1 MVLLA
6 DTPRHTGQSCCLPA
20 SSLQEESWEGQPCL
34 LFSIVSSIQ
43 GALSKHC
50 MNKRMNILFWGRSW
64 RTTKAEDNK
73 LSSCYSNAHIGT
85 IFVYTCSPLQDLEML
100 FSLLFPFHILLT
112 PGPQPEN
119 KLPYSPGSTAWWG
132 PAWLLGCTSQC
143 PVCWA
148 PALARTSDHW
158 FPLRPVQIGLW
169 VIQRQTTFWAGTHGV
184 WVCGFLIHRGALFRG
199 GPPCS

>member
-50 MNKRMNILFWGRSW
+50 MNKRMNILFWGWSW
-64 RTTKAEDNK
+64 RTTKAEDKK

-85 IFVYTCSPLQDLEML
+85 IFVYPCSPLQDLEML
-100 FSLLFPFHILLT
+100 FSLVSFSYPAH
-112 PGPQPEN
+112 
-119 KLPYSPGSTAWWG
+119 SWS
-132 PAWLLGCTSQC
+132 PAWEQASIFTWFYSLVGPSMTSGLYIPMPCLLGPILSSDLWPLIPLEACSDW
-143 PVCWA
+143 PLGH
-148 PALARTSDHW
+148 PTSDHV
-158 FPLRPVQIGLW
+158 LDRNSRCV
-169 VIQRQTTFWAGTHGV
+169 GV
-184 WVCGFLIHRGALFRG
+184 WFSYPQRCPL
-199 GPPCS
+199 

>member
-6 DTPRHTGQSCCLPA
+6 DTPCHTGQSCCLPA

-100 FSLLFPFHILLT
+100 FSLSCSLLISCSPLVPSLRTSFHIHLVLQ
-112 PGPQPEN
+112 PGGAQHDFWDVHPN
-119 KLPYSPGSTAWWG
+119 ALSAG
-132 PAWLLGCTSQC
+132 PH
-143 PVCWA
+143 P
-148 PALARTSDHW
+148 
-158 FPLRPVQIGLW
+158 
-169 VIQRQTTFWAGTHGV
+169 
-184 WVCGFLIHRGALFRG
+184 
-199 GPPCS
+199 